1 MEILKKI
8 AALKKSIL
16 ETDQLVDDLLSSI
29 KAQQNRIDSK
39 EKKIL
44 QLKEEV
50 KINVEKIDEI
60 IEDYNANSKS

>member
-8 AALKKSIL
+8 TELKKSIL
-16 ETDQLVDDLLSSI
+16 ETDQLVDDLLSSL
-29 KAQQNRIDSK
+29 KVQQSRIDDK

-44 QLKEEV
+44 QIKEEV

-60 IEDYNANSKS
+60 IENYNANS

>member
-8 AALKKSIL
+8 AELKKSIF
-16 ETDQLVDDLLSSI
+16 ETDQLVDDLLLSL
-29 KAQQNRIDSK
+29 KAHQNRIDNN

-44 QLKEEV
+44 HLKEEV

-60 IEDYNANSKS
+60 IDDYHANF

>member
-1 MEILKKI
+1 MEILKRI
-8 AALKKSIL
+8 AELKKFIL
-16 ETDQLVDDLLSSI
+16 ETDQLVDDLLSSL
-29 KAQQNRIDSK
+29 KAQQNRIDNK

-60 IEDYNANSKS
+60 IEDYNVNS

>member
-8 AALKKSIL
+8 AELKKSIY
-16 ETDQLVDDLLSSI
+16 ETDQLVDDLLSSL
-29 KAQQNRIDSK
+29 KAQQNRIDNR

-50 KINVEKIDEI
+50 KINIEKIDEI
-60 IEDYNANSKS
+60 IEDYNANS